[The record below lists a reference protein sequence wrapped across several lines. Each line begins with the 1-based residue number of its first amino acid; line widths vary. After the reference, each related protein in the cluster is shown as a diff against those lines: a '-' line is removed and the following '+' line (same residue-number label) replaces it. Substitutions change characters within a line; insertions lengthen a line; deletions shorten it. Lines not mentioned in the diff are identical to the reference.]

1 MARNVQQI
9 FNEILAEKATLS
21 SLNGLTTPSGVNQAQ
36 LLLGQLS
43 SGSRVALWRLWTWI
57 IAFSIYTMELFW
69 DTAKSELT
77 SLADEAFIGS
87 AKWLAQKVKD
97 AQLGDIPIVSDDFK
111 VTYNTVDESK
121 RFITKVSIGRENG
134 VVIVKTAAGS
144 PDALRTLSDT
154 ELSYG
159 SAWLN
164 AIQFVAPKAVMVRRA
179 ADKLKVDLKIYFSGL
194 YAEADVKAGIETAIR
209 TYLATTDFDGLIS
222 VQKLTDS
229 IQAVPGVNDV
239 EVDSYQAR
247 PASSTAF
254 TNFSNQRGYS
264 PFAGYAVYDSG
275 LSTITMIAS

>member
-1 MARNVQQI
+1 MARSVQQI
-9 FNEILAEKATLS
+9 FNEILAEKATLT
-21 SLNGLTTPSGVNQAQ
+21 SLNGLTTPAGVNQAQ

-43 SGSRVALWRLWTWI
+43 SGSRVALWRLWTWV

-69 DTAKSELT
+69 DTTKSELT

-111 VTYNTVDESK
+111 VTYNTVDDSK

-144 PDALRTLSDT
+144 PDALRALSDA

-194 YAEADVKAGIETAIR
+194 YAEADVKAGIESAIR

-222 VQKLTDS
+222 VQKLTDA

-254 TNFSNQRGYS
+254 TNFTNQRGYS

>member
-1 MARNVQQI
+1 MARSVQQI
-9 FNEILAEKATLS
+9 FNEILAEKQTLS
-21 SLNGLTTPSGVNQAQ
+21 SLNGLTTQAGVNQAQ

-87 AKWLAQKVKD
+87 AKWLAQNVKD

-134 VVIVKTAAGS
+134 VVIVKTAAGN
-144 PDALRTLSDT
+144 PDALRTLTDA

-164 AIQFVAPKAVMVRRA
+164 SIQFVAPKAVMVRRA

-222 VQKLTDS
+222 VQKLTDA